1 MSPGHGENLLP
12 TDKAPDDAAK
22 PPDDAARASGI
33 GRPRDAGRP
42 SLFSDERQAEIL
54 ALIRQEKRV
63 SVTSLAERFAVVG
76 ETIRRDLADLENRGL
91 IRRVHGGAIPVDRVV
106 FEPPI
111 EARHDLMRPEKERI
125 ALAALAELPSEG
137 SVFIEAGSTT
147 SFLAGVL
154 PADCSLTIVT
164 NGGYIAS
171 SLARH
176 PNLTVLAVGG
186 RVRSRSLACVDDWAL
201 DTLSKLRVTVAFLGT
216 NGLSVENGLTT
227 PDPAEAAVK
236 RAMLT
241 IAQYTVLLADH
252 SKIGVASLLR
262 YGELDQIDTL
272 ITDSGLLQ
280 SQERDLQNAG
290 IRVIRA

>member
-1 MSPGHGENLLP
+1 LA

-42 SLFSDERQAEIL
+42 ALFSDERQAEIL